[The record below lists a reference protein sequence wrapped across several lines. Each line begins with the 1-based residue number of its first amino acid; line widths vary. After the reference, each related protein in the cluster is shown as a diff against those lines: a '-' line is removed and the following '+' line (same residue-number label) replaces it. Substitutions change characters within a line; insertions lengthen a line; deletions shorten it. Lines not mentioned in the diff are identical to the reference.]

1 VSVLPVIDVRPVTP
15 SDADAWRRMRRA
27 LWPDEDA
34 ERLEEDVRRF
44 YSGAAKEPAAV
55 LVAVDEAGAA
65 LGMIE
70 LSIRAYAEGCR
81 SDGVAYVEGWYVEP
95 SARGRG
101 VGRALM
107 RAAEDWG
114 RARGCEEIAS
124 DAEIE
129 NEASA
134 RAHAALGFEDAGV
147 IRCFRKELTRR

>member
-1 VSVLPVIDVRPVTP
+1 
-15 SDADAWRRMRRA
+15 MRRA
-27 LWPDEDA
+27 LWPLEDA
-34 ERLEEDVRRF
+34 EELDDDVERF
-44 YSGAAKEPAAV
+44 FSGAAREPAEV
-55 LVAVDEAGAA
+55 LLAVDGSGEAI
-65 LGMIE
+65 GMIE

-81 SDGVAYVEGWYVEP
+81 SEGVAYVEGWYVEP
-95 SARGRG
+95 RARGRG

-147 IRCFRKELTRR
+147 IRCFRKELLEGEGR

>member
-1 VSVLPVIDVRPVTP
+1 VISVRTVSP

-27 LWPDEDA
+27 LWPGEADLDEEVA
-34 ERLEEDVRRF
+34 RYF
-44 YSGAAKEPAAV
+44 SGAAKEPAAV
-55 LVAVDEAGAA
+55 LVAVDESGGAV
-65 LGMIE
+65 GMIE

-81 SDGVAYVEGWYVEP
+81 TEGVAYVEGWYVEP

-114 RARGCEEIAS
+114 RAQGCHELAS

-147 IRCFRKELTRR
+147 IRCFRKELGERR